1 MPGVGTLSI
10 AQVGSE
16 PGQIVE
22 PGDGNA
28 LSAASS
34 GRHHVLV
41 CQGEPCRRGGAAQL
55 WRLLRTEQQRLIDEA
70 KGRHI
75 HLTKTGCLGPC
86 GRSPVVQIY
95 PQGVV
100 YGSLEP
106 EDLTRVI
113 ESHIR
118 RDQPLAELAV
128 PEAELAKLSLGS

>member
-1 MPGVGTLSI
+1 MAI
-10 AQVGSE
+10 DE
-16 PGQIVE
+16 P
-22 PGDGNA
+22 
-28 LSAASS
+28 AASGPDAGTATATPLS

-86 GRSPVVQIY
+86 GHSPVIQIY

-118 RDQPLAELAV
+118 RDHPLTELTV